1 MQMALEA
8 RQTNTLELFT
18 EQGEAHSLKNVP
30 GSPWGCS
37 SQALLYARMDVN
49 QCIVDLSAHCA
60 AAVHVGMESTP
71 TQQRE

>member
-8 RQTNTLELFT
+8 RQTNTLQLFT

-30 GSPWGCS
+30 GSP
-37 SQALLYARMDVN
+37 SQALLYARMDEN
-49 QCIVDLSAHCA
+49 QPIVDLSAHY